1 MSLGIIGQKA
11 GMTRVFDSSGVSV
24 PVTAISVSPNT
35 ITQIKTL
42 EKDGY
47 QAIQV
52 SYGQKKESKI
62 NKAVLGHYK
71 KVSVTPGKAL
81 TEFRLDSKEIEGL
94 EIGKSI
100 NVNLFKEGEHV
111 DITGTTIGKGFQG
124 GVKRHHFKMQD
135 ATHGNSLSH
144 RALGSTGQ
152 CQDPGRVFKGK
163 KMAGQLGNVKNTI
176 QNLVIVKI
184 FTEDNVILVKGS
196 IPGHD
201 GSNVIIKHTQK
212 KYTPKEILTK
222 NEKTQ
227 EEAKEEVKKEAKEE
241 VKKEA
246 KEEVK
251 KEAKEEVKNP
261 TETKKPAEKETT
273 NLEQKKEE

>member
-261 TETKKPAEKETT
+261 TEIKNPAEKETT